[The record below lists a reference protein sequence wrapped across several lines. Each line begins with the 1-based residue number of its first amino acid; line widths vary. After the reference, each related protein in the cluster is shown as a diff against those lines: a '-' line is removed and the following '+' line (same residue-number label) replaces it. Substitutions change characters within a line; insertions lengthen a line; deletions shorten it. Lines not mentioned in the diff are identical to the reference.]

1 MQVKKNAFENKETCA
16 VLGEN
21 ILLEFQKSESTN
33 RVPRVSKDMSRDACQ
48 QKAILYNTRTL

>member
-1 MQVKKNAFENKETCA
+1 MLLKIKKH
-16 VLGEN
+16 VLFFGEN